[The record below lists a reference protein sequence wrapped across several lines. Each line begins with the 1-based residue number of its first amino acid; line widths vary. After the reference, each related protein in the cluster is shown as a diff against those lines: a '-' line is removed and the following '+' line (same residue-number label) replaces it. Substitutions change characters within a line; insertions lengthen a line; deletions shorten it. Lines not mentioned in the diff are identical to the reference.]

1 MSQADITLVNV
12 STAVPCGEGGAR
24 EAYLPL
30 GCLYLVAALERSGI
44 EVEFRDY
51 QLRSLEVERS
61 LNVDSLV
68 EFMDGSARI
77 IGISCMVSM
86 LPLVLL
92 ATKRLKELDP
102 ERTIVL
108 GGPGP
113 SGVAEPIMRSM
124 PWIDVVARGEG
135 EETIVPL
142 VRAIMKGASLAS
154 VEGITYREG
163 AAVQRMPSRKRIRDL
178 DALGFPAYSRADV
191 GAYANISIV
200 SGRGCPYRCGF
211 CDVGP
216 LWENKTVFRGME
228 GVIAELRL
236 LKETY
241 GISRVHVAD
250 DTFDLR
256 RDRAESF
263 CAEVAGLGINWTCLS
278 RIDLLDEKLLETM
291 AKAGCDAIFLGIES
305 GSDAVLRRIN
315 KRFTIEEGTEK
326 VALSTRFIPKVVTS
340 FIWGFPFE
348 TMEDFKSTVFSVVS
362 MWHLGAMAGLKLLSP
377 MPLSP
382 FGVEYSDRLRFD
394 EDLCSV
400 FASLGN
406 EGPEKT
412 ALRAGIPE
420 EFATIIRQFPD
431 VFAGFYHI
439 EHEGLREKASYLRKF
454 SEKRGIR
461 I

>member
-1 MSQADITLVNV
+1 MSQADITLVNI
-12 STAVPCGEGGAR
+12 STAVPCGEGGKR

-30 GCLYLVAALERSGI
+30 GCLYLVGALERAGLG
-44 EVEFRDY
+44 VEFRDY
-51 QLRSLEVERS
+51 QLRSLEVENP
-61 LNVDSLV
+61 LNVDSLIT
-68 EFMDGSARI
+68 FIDDSARVL
-77 IGISCMVSM
+77 GISCMVSM
-86 LPLVLL
+86 LPFVLL
-92 ATKRLKELDP
+92 ATKRFKELHP

-113 SGVAEPIMRSM
+113 SGVAEAIMRSM

-135 EETIVPL
+135 EETIVEL
-142 VRAIMKGASLAS
+142 VRALRERAGLAS
-154 VEGITYREG
+154 IGGITYREG
-163 AAVQRMPSRKRIRDL
+163 PAVRHTPSRKRIRNL
-178 DALGFPAYSRADV
+178 DELGFPAYSRVEV
-191 GAYANISIV
+191 GAYENISIV
-200 SGRGCPYRCGF
+200 SGRGCPYRCAF

-228 GVIAELRL
+228 NVIAELRL
-236 LKETY
+236 LKEIY
-241 GISRVHVAD
+241 GLSRVHIAD

-256 RDRAESF
+256 RDRAERF
-263 CAEVAGLGINWTCLS
+263 CAEVAGLGIDWTCLS

-315 KRFTIEEGTEK
+315 KRFTIEEATEK
-326 VALSTRFIPKVVTS
+326 VSLSTGFIPKVVTS

-348 TMEDFKSTVFSVVS
+348 TMDDFKSTVFSVVS

-382 FGVEYSDRLRFD
+382 LGGEYADRLRFD

-406 EGPEKT
+406 VEDKNG
-412 ALRAGIPE
+412 ARGGGIPE
-420 EFATIIRQFPD
+420 EFIAIIKEFPD
-431 VFAGFYHI
+431 IFAGFYHI
-439 EHEGLREKASYLRKF
+439 QHEGLREKASYLKGF